1 MNTVVLT
8 LHTGRQ
14 KAVQKR
20 KRQER
25 DEKLRTQANIAKK
38 HRVASI
44 SPPLEEDVRHEHS
57 EHSISDQEGELSDQ
71 DNLKRNWSGKGP
83 LPSLL
88 PDEIL
93 AAEPVTRL
101 PTPPSEHSRT
111 INISSKKTKFLE
123 PDTKPP
129 ADVDMGPVC
138 VRVLEVNRG
147 TLPPKASKSSKKIR
161 ESWLVGRNASMQR
174 RKIGG
179 GFTRR

>member
-1 MNTVVLT
+1 MVLT
-8 LHTGRQ
+8 LYTSRQ
-14 KAVQKR
+14 NAVQKR

-25 DEKLRTQANIAKK
+25 DEKLRTQAKIAKK

-44 SPPLEEDVRHEHS
+44 SPPLEEDVGHEHS
-57 EHSISDQEGELSDQ
+57 EHSIDDQESELSDQ

-93 AAEPVTRL
+93 AAEPITRL
-101 PTPPSEHSRT
+101 PTPPSEHRRI
-111 INISSKKTKFLE
+111 INVSSKKLKFLE
-123 PDTKPP
+123 ADTKPP
-129 ADVDMGPVC
+129 ADVNRGPIR

-147 TLPPKASKSSKKIR
+147 TLPPKASKSSKTIR